1 MDNMQLYLALLIATG
16 FNLLLSGYLIGRILH
31 SKQIVTVVTDSDN
44 NVIAKTDISTK
55 DMCR

>member
-1 MDNMQLYLALLIATG
+1 VDNMQLYLALLIATG

-44 NVIAKTDISTK
+44 NVIAKTDIST
-55 DMCR
+55 